1 MEKYAVGLMSGTS
14 LDGIDAALVKITGS
28 GEETRVELIQFINEK
43 LPEDIKEEIKKC
55 CLVDKSNVELVCSLN
70 FKLGYVFANAAREV
84 CSRAGFD
91 INNLDFIGSHGQT
104 VYHIPRA
111 YGKHDKSTLQIGEP
125 AVIANET
132 GTTVVSNFRTM
143 DIAAG
148 GEGAPLVP
156 YTEYLLYRGEKS
168 RALQNIGGIG
178 NVTVLPSNCK
188 LDDMYAFDTGPGNM
202 IIDEVVKRLKGVSY
216 DKGGAFAAEG
226 KINEELL
233 NELMSTPYITETP
246 PKTTGRE
253 LFGSQFV
260 DKMLERWGAMRDVDI
275 IATVTAFTAYSIAE
289 NYRSFIFP
297 KHKIDE
303 VILGGGGSY
312 NNTLVE
318 MLKGLLPECKVLIQ
332 EDIGYSSDA
341 KEAIAFAVL
350 ANETLNGNPGNVIGA
365 TGASKRVVL
374 GNITPGKNYIYEGH
388 L

>member
-28 GEETRVELIQFINEK
+28 GERISVELIDFINEK
-43 LPEDIKEEIKKC
+43 LPENIKVEIRNC

-70 FKLGYVFANAAREV
+70 FKLGYLFANAVKKV
-84 CSRAGFD
+84 CSRAGFQL
-91 INNLDFIGSHGQT
+91 NRLDFIGSHGQT
-104 VYHIPRA
+104 VFHIPR
-111 YGKHDKSTLQIGEP
+111 GNGNLVKSTLQVGEP
-125 AVIANET
+125 SVIAYQT
-132 GTTVVSNFRTM
+132 GCTVVSNFRTM
-143 DIAAG
+143 DMAAG

-156 YTEYLLYRGEKS
+156 YTEYLLYRGEKN

-178 NVTVLPSNCK
+178 NVTVLPGNCR

-216 DKGGAFAAEG
+216 DRDGAFAAEG
-226 KINEELL
+226 KVDEELL
-233 NELMSTPYITETP
+233 SELMNTPYIRQTP

-260 DKMLERWGAMRDVDI
+260 DKILEKWGDLRDFEL

-289 NYRSFIFP
+289 NYRSFVFP

-303 VILGGGGSY
+303 VIIGGGGSY

-318 MLKGLLPECKVLIQ
+318 MLKWLDRGK
-332 EDIGYSSDA
+332 G
-341 KEAIAFAVL
+341 
-350 ANETLNGNPGNVIGA
+350 PGR
-365 TGASKRVVL
+365 S
-374 GNITPGKNYIYEGH
+374 
-388 L
+388 